1 METEI
6 NPRANKA
13 FTYVMVSASLV
24 CLPVQAQWSTW
35 NVSAGGNGH
44 MYKAVPGFPGLTWTL
59 ADQLAR
65 AEGGYLATITSAEE
79 NAFVFSLVNA
89 PQFWRSPGNGSGP
102 ALGGFQQDGAPE
114 PAGGWQWVTGEAWTY
129 SNWYPGQPDNFPG
142 GNPEDRLE
150 FYSGIDGVRAATW
163 NDIGRDDQNLGGY
176 VIEMVPEP
184 SSTVL
189 LGIAVPLL
197 MASLLR
203 RK

>member
-1 METEI
+1 MKTHL
-6 NPRANKA
+6 NPMLK
-13 FTYVMVSASLV
+13 MVFACTLVSGCFLSMSA
-24 CLPVQAQWSTW
+24 PAQWVTW
-35 NVSAGGNGH
+35 EVSAGGNGH
-44 MYKAVPGFPGLTWTL
+44 MYQAVPGFAGLTWSI
-59 ADQLAR
+59 ADQLAHT
-65 AEGGYLATITSAEE
+65 AGGYLATITSAEE
-79 NAFVFSLVNA
+79 NAFVFGLVDG
-89 PQFWRSPGNGSGP
+89 PQFWHSPGNGSGP
-102 ALGGFQQDGAPE
+102 ALGGFQLDGAPE
-114 PAGGWQWVTGEAWTY
+114 PAGGWQWVTGEVWTY

-150 FYSGIDGVRAATW
+150 FYSAIDGLRAATW

-184 SSTVL
+184 SSIVL